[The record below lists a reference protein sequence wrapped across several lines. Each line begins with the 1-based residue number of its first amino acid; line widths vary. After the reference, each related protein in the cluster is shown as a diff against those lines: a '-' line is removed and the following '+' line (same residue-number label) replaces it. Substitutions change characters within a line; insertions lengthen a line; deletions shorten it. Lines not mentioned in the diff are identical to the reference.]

1 MCKLAE
7 DQVSKEH
14 QMRYYRMTDV
24 DGDTVIGAEIEPE
37 RITIVTDTNPDITDI
52 SDFMLASTL
61 TGISI
66 DEIARRAVEGSDPE
80 TIELEELLKGTREEW
95 GDYLL
100 DRPFDPPEVW
110 AAGVTYK
117 SSEMERRRESQT
129 PDVYSMV
136 YTAERPELFF
146 KSTPDRCVG
155 PLEDVGIRSDSPWNV
170 PEPEL
175 AFVLYN
181 GEIVGYTIGNDV
193 SSRTIEGENPLYL
206 PQAKLYDRS
215 CAIGPCFVPT
225 ESAGDPQNLNIR
237 CIIVRDDAEVFSG
250 ETSTSEMART
260 CEDLAD
266 WLMRS
271 NQVPNMTTVLT
282 GTAIVPP
289 PDFTLQEGDTVSI
302 TIDGLGTLENGVVTV

>member
-1 MCKLAE
+1 
-7 DQVSKEH
+7 
-14 QMRYYRMTDV
+14 MRYYRMTDV
-24 DGDTVIGAEIEPE
+24 DGDTIIGAEIEPG
-37 RITIVTDTNPDITDI
+37 RITILTDATPDITDI
-52 SDFMLASTL
+52 SDLLLASTL
-61 TGISI
+61 AGMSV
-66 DEIARRAVEGSDPE
+66 DEIVRRALEGSDPE
-80 TIELEELLKGTREEW
+80 TIELEELIKGTREEW

-136 YTAERPELFF
+136 YKAERPELFF
-146 KSTPDRCVG
+146 KSTSDRCVG
-155 PLEDVGIRSDSPWNV
+155 PLEDVGIRADSPWNV

-175 AFVLYN
+175 AFILYS
-181 GEIVGYTIGNDV
+181 GKIVGYTIGNDV

-215 CAIGPCFVPT
+215 CAIGPCFVPA
-225 ESAGDPQNLNIR
+225 ESAGDPQNLTIH
-237 CIIVRDDAEVFSG
+237 CKIVRNDAEVFSG

-271 NQVPNMTTVLT
+271 NPVPNMTTVLT
-282 GTAIVPP
+282 GTAVVPP

-302 TIDGLGTLENGVVTV
+302 TIEGLGTLENGVVTV